1 MEKERVLFVD
11 GRTVL
16 FVDDDAKVLASLKR
30 GLIEEPYNTIFANSG
45 KEALDIL
52 KQQEVNVIVTD
63 MRMPEMNGLELLKVV
78 KEDYPH
84 IIRMIL
90 SGYTDIDTLL
100 KAINEG
106 EIFRFIPK
114 PWKSNEELKT
124 IVRQAIEFYE
134 LHGEREM
141 LIQFFEMWI
150 EGMEA
155 ESVNIQFLQELV
167 ATRRKHLYE
176 WKQKSC
182 SSVPNSR

>member
-1 MEKERVLFVD
+1 MKKELVLFVD

-16 FVDDDAKVLASLKR
+16 FVDDDAKVLTSLKR
-30 GLIEEPYNTIFANSG
+30 GLIEEPYNILFANSG
-45 KEALDIL
+45 KEALEIL

-78 KEDYPH
+78 KKDYPH

-100 KAINEG
+100 TAINEG

-124 IVRQAIEFYE
+124 VIRQAIEFYE

-141 LIQFFEMWI
+141 LMQFFELWI
-150 EGMEA
+150 EGMEP

-176 WKQKSC
+176 WKQKND
-182 SSVPNSR
+182 SSVLKSQ